1 MSITSPVAFKSMHL
15 FQIYHSTFLTLRL
28 DPAIDFSFEGS
39 SCYSDVDVM
48 CVTVSNQFYLEIGI
62 NFLIPADKSVRF
74 QDHLES
80 KGVP

>member
-1 MSITSPVAFKSMHL
+1 MHL

-28 DPAIDFSFEGS
+28 GPAIDSSFEGS